1 MLGLIYGIWES
12 FWRRMFG
19 CDGWDKP
26 YIKIRAVQH
35 VMNVLVT
42 MLFLWIADY
51 SLWQNILCVAVFE
64 GLFWSRAHGAVYDIG
79 HGSVDE
85 KRYEEIWYW
94 KYCKKFIPKKYWYTE
109 TCDFL
114 LLAIRYT
121 LPSILCG
128 IILFSFSPMFM
139 GLIVATVYS
148 LCWSAH
154 DWELTDRPTEI
165 AEWIVGFTSGLLL
178 LM

>member
-1 MLGLIYGIWES
+1 MLGLIYGAWES

-19 CDGWDKP
+19 CNGWDKRV
-26 YIKIRAVQH
+26 IKYRVVQH
-35 VMNVLVT
+35 ILNVLIT

-51 SLWQNILCVAVFE
+51 SFWQNVLCVAVFE
-64 GLFWSRAHGAVYDIG
+64 GLFWSRAHGAVYDVG
-79 HGSVDE
+79 HGKVDE
-85 KRYEEIWYW
+85 TRYDDIWYW
-94 KYCKKFIPKKYWYTE
+94 KYCKKFIPQKLWFTAS
-109 TCDFL
+109 CDFFL
-114 LLAIRYT
+114 LTVRY
-121 LPSILCG
+121 SIPAVLCG
-128 IILFSFSPMFM
+128 IILFSFAPMFM

-148 LCWSAH
+148 LCWSAY